1 MKYIIHYDTNSDEGR
16 TYALAATNKADYI
29 IKVLN
34 KLGKDV
40 EIISASLTSNK
51 GYKKGSKI
59 SINNKTTLI
68 KLPAFKWGNKIQKIV
83 AYLWSNI
90 ALCSYLIF
98 KTKKNEEVM
107 KQIKQYEDAATSN
120 GDVTKGLKEQLD
132 DTRLLIG
139 SVDVVGEG
147 ITLTLTP
154 KSNIFSTNL
163 TAQYLR
169 DEELIYIVNELSY
182 SGAEA
187 IAIND
192 KRVTL
197 QTGIKSSSGNSQIL
211 INDERISPR
220 DKIVIKAIGNKEN
233 LIQGLN
239 FPGALDFQALQY
251 YDKKIEESSKLE
263 IPKFGKSYKFEYMK
277 PVK

>member
-1 MKYIIHYDTNSDEGR
+1 MKKYTSQITVAFVCAILGFL
-16 TYALAATNKADYI
+16 LAYQFRILNDNNKN
-29 IKVLN
+29 LN
-34 KLGKDV
+34 KNAYNSQDLV
-40 EIISASLTSNK
+40 SEIEQL
-51 GYKKGSKI
+51 KKE
-59 SINNKTTLI
+59 KTE
-68 KLPAFKWGNKIQKIV
+68 
-83 AYLWSNI
+83 YE
-90 ALCSYLIF
+90 
-98 KTKKNEEVM
+98 KKNEEVM

-239 FPGALDFQALQY
+239 FPGALDFQSLQY
-251 YDKKIEESSKLE
+251 YDKKIEDSSKLE

-277 PVK
+277 PVN